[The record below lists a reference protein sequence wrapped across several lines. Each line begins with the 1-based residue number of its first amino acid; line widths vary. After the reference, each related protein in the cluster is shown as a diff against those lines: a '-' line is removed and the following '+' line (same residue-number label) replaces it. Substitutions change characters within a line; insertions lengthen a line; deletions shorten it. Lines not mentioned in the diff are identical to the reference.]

1 MDTQATIIGF
11 IILLIVITP
20 LILIQASQKKKKK
33 QSKKEFFEDA
43 EKHHLDLK
51 DVDFWGT
58 YYAMATDEVANK
70 LLYSKIINGVH
81 NTAVIDL
88 NTVNSCSI
96 KKTERRLKNK
106 TTNKSETDKID
117 LVISYK
123 TSKKPA
129 SILEFYNIDV
139 NFEMSNESDMV
150 KKWEAIINSKLLKSV
165 KAA

>member
-43 EKHHLDLK
+43 EKHHLDLTT
-51 DVDFWGT
+51 VDFWGT

-88 NTVNSCSI
+88 SSVNSCSI

-117 LVISYK
+117 LVITYK
-123 TSKKPA
+123 TPKKPA

-139 NFEMSNESDMV
+139 NFEMSNEFDLV
-150 KKWEAIINSKLLKSV
+150 KKWEAMIISKLLKNV